1 MDAWG
6 LGNNLPLREA
16 KNTSGRNGRDSEEK
30 SSQKMKS
37 HYAML
42 NFHLYPLDDG
52 E

>member
-6 LGNNLPLREA
+6 LGHNLFLLE
-16 KNTSGRNGRDSEEK
+16 GRDTSERNARDSDEK
-30 SSQKMKS
+30 SSQKMKG